1 MSWKTYRVI
10 NNVNYINKINKVIF
24 LQRDNMNCEYND
36 EIELSFP
43 KYKQD
48 GSLDMN
54 DGIVKVSVNTKIMI
68 EINPI
73 NILILSLHRGMNSTY
88 LKTTSRL
95 TLTIVGMKDAV
106 VNTNNL
112 YNVSVCDVV
121 NDDVIKIVLNKD
133 TTEESTDF
141 IDILRIV
148 ISFTKLSEVLI
159 YIFD

>member
-10 NNVNYINKINKVIF
+10 NNINYINKINKVIF

-54 DGIVKVSVNTKIMI
+54 DGIVKVSINTKVMI
-68 EINPI
+68 EINLFYKYTNTEFAPRYELNLFKNNVKI
-73 NILILSLHRGMNSTY
+73 NTHYCGMNDT
-88 LKTTSRL
+88 
-95 TLTIVGMKDAV
+95 V

-112 YNVSVCDVV
+112 YIVSVCDVV

-133 TTEESTDF
+133 RSEDSTDF
-141 IDILRIV
+141 IDILKNSYI
-148 ISFTKLSEVLI
+148 I
-159 YIFD
+159 YKTF

>member
-10 NNVNYINKINKVIF
+10 NNINYINKINKVIF

-54 DGIVKVSVNTKIMI
+54 DGIVKVSINTKVMI
-68 EINPI
+68 EINLFYKYTNSEFAPRYELNLFKNNVKI
-73 NILILSLHRGMNSTY
+73 NTHYCGMNDT
-88 LKTTSRL
+88 
-95 TLTIVGMKDAV
+95 V

-112 YNVSVCDVV
+112 YIVSVCDVV

-133 TTEESTDF
+133 RSEDSTDF
-141 IDILRIV
+141 IDILKNSYI
-148 ISFTKLSEVLI
+148 I
-159 YIFD
+159 YKTF

>member
-10 NNVNYINKINKVIF
+10 NNINYINKINKVIF

-54 DGIVKVSVNTKIMI
+54 DGIVKVSVNTKVMI
-68 EINPI
+68 EINLFYKYTNTEFAPRYELNLFKNNVKI
-73 NILILSLHRGMNSTY
+73 NTHYCGMNDT
-88 LKTTSRL
+88 
-95 TLTIVGMKDAV
+95 V

-112 YNVSVCDVV
+112 YIVSVCDVV

-133 TTEESTDF
+133 RTEDSTDF
-141 IDILRIV
+141 IDILKNSYI
-148 ISFTKLSEVLI
+148 I
-159 YIFD
+159 YKTF

>member
-10 NNVNYINKINKVIF
+10 NNVNYINKINNIF
-24 LQRDNMNCEYND
+24 LQRNDMKCQYND

-54 DGIVKVSVNTKIMI
+54 DGIVKVSINTKVMI
-68 EINPI
+68 EINLFYKYTNTEFAPRYELNLFKNNVKI
-73 NILILSLHRGMNSTY
+73 NTHYCGMNDT
-88 LKTTSRL
+88 
-95 TLTIVGMKDAV
+95 V

-112 YNVSVCDVV
+112 YIVSVCDVV

-133 TTEESTDF
+133 RTEDSTDF
-141 IDILRIV
+141 IDILKNSYI
-148 ISFTKLSEVLI
+148 I
-159 YIFD
+159 YKTF

>member
-10 NNVNYINKINKVIF
+10 NNINYINKINKVIF

-68 EINPI
+68 EINLFYKYTNTEFAPRYELNLFKNNVKI
-73 NILILSLHRGMNSTY
+73 NTHYCGMNDT
-88 LKTTSRL
+88 
-95 TLTIVGMKDAV
+95 V

-112 YNVSVCDVV
+112 YIVSVCDVV

-133 TTEESTDF
+133 RTEDSTDF
-141 IDILRIV
+141 IDILKNSYI
-148 ISFTKLSEVLI
+148 I
-159 YIFD
+159 YKTF

>member
-10 NNVNYINKINKVIF
+10 NNINYINKINKVIF

-54 DGIVKVSVNTKIMI
+54 DGIVKVSVNTKVMI
-68 EINPI
+68 EINLFYKYTAEFAPRYELNLFKNNVKI
-73 NILILSLHRGMNSTY
+73 NTHYCGMNDT
-88 LKTTSRL
+88 
-95 TLTIVGMKDAV
+95 V

-112 YNVSVCDVV
+112 YIVSVCDVV

-133 TTEESTDF
+133 RSEDSTDF
-141 IDILRIV
+141 IDILKNSYI
-148 ISFTKLSEVLI
+148 I
-159 YIFD
+159 YKTF